1 MAADRVSREREANM
15 VLFRA
20 VHDVA
25 RRHAGE
31 PFHQVVSALASTL
44 PGTPRLDEA
53 ELRRIAE
60 EISVGRD
67 PSGL

>member
-1 MAADRVSREREANM
+1 MIADRVTREREANLI
-15 VLFRA
+15 LFRI

-25 RRHAGE
+25 IRHAGQPLGE
-31 PFHQVVSALASTL
+31 VIPILRRSL
-44 PGTPRLDEA
+44 PGAPRLDEA
-53 ELRRIAE
+53 EVRRIAE

>member
-1 MAADRVSREREANM
+1 MIADRVTREREANLI
-15 VLFRA
+15 LFRI

-25 RRHAGE
+25 VRHAGQPLNE
-31 PFHQVVSALASTL
+31 VIPILRRSL
-44 PGTPRLDEA
+44 PGAPHLDEA
-53 ELRRIAE
+53 EVRRIAE